1 MLLIDIWSLWRKT
14 SIYCIHR
21 WQPLGKDA
29 HVCQSSVMFFVVQYL
44 ESVRP
49 LMDDAQYEHKAKL
62 AAEFESSLGNRLQW
76 YLKLKALWVT
86 NYVSNIHT

>member
-1 MLLIDIWSLWRKT
+1 MLLEEKLHLLYYLVAGLSKKMPVYAKFL
-14 SIYCIHR
+14 
-21 WQPLGKDA
+21 
-29 HVCQSSVMFFVVQYL
+29 SSFFGQYL

-49 LMDDAQYEHKAKL
+49 LMDDAQYERVTKL

-86 NYVSNIHT
+86 NYVSAPPHYLHL

>member
-1 MLLIDIWSLWRKT
+1 MEGLSKKVPVYIHFVWS
-14 SIYCIHR
+14 Y
-21 WQPLGKDA
+21 
-29 HVCQSSVMFFVVQYL
+29 FVQYL

-49 LMDDAQYEHKAKL
+49 LLDDAQYEHVAKL

-86 NYVSNIHT
+86 NYVSAPPHYLHLWLMIPVM